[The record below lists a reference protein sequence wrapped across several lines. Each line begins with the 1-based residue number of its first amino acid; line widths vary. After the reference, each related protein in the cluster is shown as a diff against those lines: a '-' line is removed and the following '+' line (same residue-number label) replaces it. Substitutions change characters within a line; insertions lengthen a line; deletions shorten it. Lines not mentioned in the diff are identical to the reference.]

1 MQGEE
6 MTVAAAIAQVCARP
20 VTSTKARLLA
30 RDAIIDTLACMV
42 AGREDVSTKTVF
54 EAFALTGSAGEA
66 LLVTG
71 ETSNPIVA
79 ALVNGTAAH
88 ALDYD
93 DNFLPGMS
101 HASAVIV
108 PAMLAVADFD
118 KISGAQLIDA
128 YLAGLQAQ
136 ALIGDGVG
144 QAHYTAGWHGTSTI
158 GSIGTA
164 VAVAH
169 LLGLDEEMT
178 ARAIT
183 IAVSYASG
191 TKGQFGTL
199 IKPFHAGMAARN
211 AVEAALLAK
220 AGMQARPDI
229 LEGAQGFHSLFAG
242 DQRRSWKTDVILAAT
257 DHIIET
263 AGVMPKKHPCCG
275 STHLIVD
282 GLLDLMREHDFTA
295 EDVESVEAL
304 VGIANYRNLTYP
316 QPVDEMQA
324 RFSMQYCVARALRAG
339 HLSLSDFTPQAVQ
352 HYAGDTLLP
361 CVTML
366 SYSADEE
373 RVAQDKLPHIATVKL
388 HDGRVHTASRNYAV
402 GSLQEPFTD
411 ADRFGKFMDCCGG
424 LSDAA
429 GLYETLQ
436 ALDNAPDLRV
446 LKLLF
451 SSATS

>member
-1 MQGEE
+1 
-6 MTVAAAIAQVCARP
+6 MTVAEAIAQVCAKP
-20 VTSTKARLLA
+20 VTSAKARLLA

-42 AGREDVSTKTVF
+42 AGREDISTKTVL
-54 EAFALTGSAGEA
+54 EAFAVSGSAGEA

-71 ETSNPIVA
+71 AKSSPMLA

-108 PAMLAVADFD
+108 PALLAVVDFD
-118 KISGAQLIDA
+118 SVSGAQLIDA

-136 ALIGDGVG
+136 ALIGNGVG

-164 VAVAH
+164 AAVAH
-169 LLGLDEEMT
+169 LLGLDEDAT

-220 AGMQARPDI
+220 AGMQARHDI
-229 LEGAQGFHSLFAG
+229 LEGGQGFHALFAG
-242 DQRRSWKTDVILAAT
+242 DQRRGWKADTIVADAE
-257 DHIIET
+257 HIIEA

-282 GLLDLMREHDFTA
+282 GLLDLVREHHFTA
-295 EDVESVEAL
+295 EDVDSIEAL
-304 VGIANYRNLTYP
+304 VGIANYRNLAYP

-324 RFSMQYCVARALRAG
+324 RFSMQYCVVRALRQG
-339 HLSLSDFTPQAVQ
+339 HLSLADFTPQAVRE
-352 HYAGDTLLP
+352 HAGDALLGH
-361 CVTML
+361 VKML
-366 SYSADEE
+366 SFSADEE
-373 RVAQDKLPHIATVKL
+373 RISQDKLPHRVTVKL
-388 HDGRVHTASRNYAV
+388 RSGQMLTASRHFAV
-402 GSLQEPFTD
+402 GTLQQPFSD
-411 ADRFGKFMDCCGG
+411 ADRFQKFMDCCGDVK
-424 LSDAA
+424 DAA
-429 GLYETLQ
+429 AIYAQLLK
-436 ALDNAPDLRV
+436 LDEAPDLKPLKV
-446 LKLLF
+446 LF
-451 SSATS
+451 H